1 MANNENKR
9 HYSIIVKPV
18 GAACNMRCAY
28 CYYLG
33 KAHEGETPVM
43 TDEVLHKYVS
53 ETIAIHGSEAEIEFA
68 WHGGEPLMAGM
79 AFYEKAL
86 ALQREYGTGRRIL
99 NTLQTNGTLLN
110 DEWCRFFRDNKFRI
124 GISLDGPEHL
134 HNAFR
139 KDAQGNGTFHQVMR
153 GVELLRRHEVEY
165 NVLATVNSVN
175 VHHPLEVYH
184 FLRTVSDYIQFLPV
198 VECSGDESQVA
209 QPPGLYSASQSAV
222 PHEAHFN
229 VSAEGYG
236 EFLCRIFDEWAQHDI
251 GKKFVQIFEAAIGNI
266 MRRPAGLCVHEGVCG
281 HCAAIER
288 GGNVYRCDRY
298 VFPDYLMG
306 NIMHDSL
313 YEMMQGNRQ
322 FGEHKLESLST
333 ECLHCDV
340 VDLCFGGCPKDRF
353 VPVQSLGQGKEYQN
367 YLCPGYR
374 KFFRY
379 VRERVRGA
387 ER

>member
-1 MANNENKR
+1 MVSNESYR

-33 KAHEGETPVM
+33 KASEGEAPLM
-43 TDEVLHKYVS
+43 TDEVLAKYIS
-53 ETIAIHGSEAEIEFA
+53 QTIAIHGSKSEIEFA
-68 WHGGEPLMAGM
+68 WHGGEPLLAGVE
-79 AFYEKAL
+79 FYERAL
-86 ALQREYGTGRRIL
+86 ALQREHGQGKRML
-99 NTLQTNGTLLN
+99 NTLQTNGTLLT
-110 DEWCRFFRDNKFRI
+110 DEWCRFFKDNAFRI

-134 HNAFR
+134 HDTFR
-139 KDAQGNGTFHQVMR
+139 RDAQGRGTFHQVMH
-153 GVELLRRHEVEY
+153 GVELLRKHGVEY
-165 NVLATVNSVN
+165 NVLATVNAVN

-184 FLRTVSDYIQFLPV
+184 FLRSVSDYIQFLPV
-198 VECSGDESQVA
+198 VECVDDDGVRVS
-209 QPPGLYSASQSAV
+209 QPPGVYSQTSG
-222 PHEAHFN
+222 AHPCKTSFN
-229 VSAEGYG
+229 VPAEAYG
-236 EFLCRIFDEWAQHDI
+236 EFLCCIFDEWAKGDV
-251 GKKFVQIFEAAIGNI
+251 GCKFVQIFEAAIGNI

-281 HCAAIER
+281 HCAVIER

-306 NIMHDSL
+306 NVMHDSL

-322 FGEHKLESLST
+322 FGEHKLDSLST

-353 VPVQSLGQGKEYQN
+353 IPVLSTGHSTEYQN

-379 VRERVRGA
+379 VRGRVRG
-387 ER
+387 R